1 MTEKGN
7 KGYKTN
13 KTDEER
19 GSRGRMEEED
29 EGGRLN
35 GEGVTDPCPN
45 QVKERWPTVAS
56 EGANETSVRVF
67 FLFFSPFFSCPSAVL
82 ARSLPSERVGR
93 RKKKDTRFQTPVVQ
107 SRRRYTALS
116 LVRPL

>member
-1 MTEKGN
+1 
-7 KGYKTN
+7 
-13 KTDEER
+13 
-19 GSRGRMEEED
+19 MEEED

-67 FLFFSPFFSCPSAVL
+67 FLFFSPFF
-82 ARSLPSERVGR
+82 
-93 RKKKDTRFQTPVVQ
+93 
-107 SRRRYTALS
+107 
-116 LVRPL
+116 LVRPLFWLGVYPVNG